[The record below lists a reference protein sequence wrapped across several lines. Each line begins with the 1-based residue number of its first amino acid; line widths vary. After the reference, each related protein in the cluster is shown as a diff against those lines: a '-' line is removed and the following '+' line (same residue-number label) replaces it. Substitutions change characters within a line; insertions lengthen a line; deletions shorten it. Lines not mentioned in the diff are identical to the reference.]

1 MVIFISHAWRH
12 REVKALAQITQLIS
26 SRARPQI
33 GALDQD
39 SSWLHPMFQLTT
51 RNFQS

>member
-12 REVKALAQITQLIS
+12 REVKALAQITQQIS

-39 SSWLHPMFQLTT
+39 SLQLHPVFQLTA
-51 RNFQS
+51 RNIQS